1 MGKITDNLLIRQ
13 AAFNEA
19 GKMVDPLVEKHGLTP
34 YRAPGVAFTT
44 PSTISNVEQ
53 HLDAIIRVADWL
65 MEE

>member
-19 GKMVDPLVEKHGLTP
+19 GKMIDPIIEQHHLVDYKSSSM
-34 YRAPGVAFTT
+34 AFTT
-44 PSTISNVEQ
+44 GTTVTCVEQ

>member
-19 GKMVDPLVEKHGLTP
+19 GKMVDPLVEKHGLTE
-34 YRAPGVAFTT
+34 YKSN
-44 PSTISNVEQ
+44 STMLAQGSTVTLVEQ